1 MTMRFLVMSD
11 SFKGSMTAKT
21 VCEIVRDRILLRD
34 PGSTVT
40 LFPAFDGGEG
50 SAEYLTAIYGG
61 KTVRVQA
68 ANATGRRVGSTF
80 GMKDEIAFLA
90 VADTSGLPGAK
101 IRNPFVT
108 TTRGLGDQIAEAIDR
123 GAKRVVIGLG
133 GSSTNDGGAGAATAL
148 GAIFRDENGAPFLP
162 TGGTLGKIASLDV
175 TELKKRIAGVRF
187 TGLCDVTN
195 PLTGET
201 GCSFVYAKQK
211 GARTRKKRA
220 ELDEYMTHYAGVTS
234 FLGVSPATP
243 GAGAAG
249 GLGYFVRA
257 FLDGELVS
265 GADFFLN
272 AIDFDRRVSDADVVV
287 CGEGKFDATSSM
299 GKICGKIISRARA
312 AGKPVV
318 VFCGAKD
325 SAPSPDGTT
334 VCTINDPALTLE
346 ENFARSR
353 ENLSRAVDLW
363 LNGLSGV

>member
-1 MTMRFLVMSD
+1 MRFLVMSD

-21 VCEIVRDRILLRD
+21 VCETVRDRILAKD

-68 ANATGRRVGSTF
+68 TNATGRRVPSTF
-80 GMKDEIAFLA
+80 GMKDDTAFLA

-108 TTRGLGDQIAEAIDR
+108 TTKGLGDQIAEAIDR
-123 GAKRVVIGLG
+123 GAKHIVIGLG
-133 GSSTNDGGAGAATAL
+133 GSSTNDGGAGAAVAL
-148 GAIFRDENGAPFLP
+148 GAVFRDENGEPFLP
-162 TGGTLGKIASLDV
+162 VGGTLGRIASVDV
-175 TELKKRIAGVRF
+175 TELKRKIAGVRF
-187 TGLCDVTN
+187 TALCDVTN
-195 PLTGET
+195 PLTGEN

-211 GARTRKKRA
+211 GARSRKKRA
-220 ELDEYMTHYAGVTS
+220 ELDEYMIHYASVTAS
-234 FLGVSPATP
+234 LGVSPDLP

-257 FLDGELVS
+257 FLGGELVS

-272 AIDFDRRVSDADVVV
+272 AIDFDGRVKDADLVV
-287 CGEGKFDATSSM
+287 CGEGKFDATSSQ
-299 GKICGKIISRARA
+299 GKICGKIISRSQA

-318 VFCGAKD
+318 VFCGAKEN
-325 SAPSPDGTT
+325 APAPRGTT
-334 VCTINDPALTLE
+334 VCTINDPALSLE

-353 ENLSRAVDLW
+353 ANLSRAVDAF
-363 LNGLSGV
+363 LSTL